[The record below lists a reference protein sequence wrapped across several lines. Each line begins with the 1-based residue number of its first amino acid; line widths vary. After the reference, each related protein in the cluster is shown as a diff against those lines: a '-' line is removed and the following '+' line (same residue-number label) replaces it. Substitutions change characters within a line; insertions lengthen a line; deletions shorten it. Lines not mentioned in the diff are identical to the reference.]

1 MGAAI
6 GRGSTQSL
14 VAGSHE
20 AGVGWSDAA
29 VKEGTGVGWRRRQG
43 CEQARETV
51 GRCDEERG
59 VCVCVGDWT
68 GDDEIAKS
76 LR

>member
-20 AGVGWSDAA
+20 AGVGWR
-29 VKEGTGVGWRRRQG
+29 RRRQG

-59 VCVCVGDWT
+59 VCVL
-68 GDDEIAKS
+68 EIG
-76 LR
+76 REMMR